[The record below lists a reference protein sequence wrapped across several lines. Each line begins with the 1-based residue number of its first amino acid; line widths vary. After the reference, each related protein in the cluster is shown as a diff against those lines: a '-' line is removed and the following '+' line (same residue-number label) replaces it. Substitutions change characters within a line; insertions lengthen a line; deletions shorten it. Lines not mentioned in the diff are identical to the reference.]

1 MAKRGMAR
9 PEWTHTRPRNSEPPV
24 PQLQGKAR
32 QGKKRANP
40 IVAGTKGP
48 DLKVHHRQ
56 GDRPS
61 P

>member
-9 PEWTHTRPRNSEPPV
+9 PEWTHTRPRNSESPV

-32 QGKKRANP
+32 HGKKQANP
-40 IVAGTKGP
+40 IVAGTTRP
-48 DLKVHHRQ
+48 NQKVYHRQ

>member
-9 PEWTHTRPRNSEPPV
+9 PEWTHTRPRNSESPV

-32 QGKKRANP
+32 HGKKQANP
-40 IVAGTKGP
+40 IVAGTKSP
-48 DLKVHHRQ
+48 NQKVYHRQ

>member
-9 PEWTHTRPRNSEPPV
+9 PEWTHTRSNNSEPPG
-24 PQLQGKAR
+24 PQLQGKAK
-32 QGKKRANP
+32 QGKERAKPN
-40 IVAGTKGP
+40 VAGTQGP